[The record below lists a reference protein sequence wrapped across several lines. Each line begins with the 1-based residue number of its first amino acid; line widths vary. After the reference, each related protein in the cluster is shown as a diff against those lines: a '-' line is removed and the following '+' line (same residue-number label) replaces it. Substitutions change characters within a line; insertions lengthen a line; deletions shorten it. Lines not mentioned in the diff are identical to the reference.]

1 MKAEKRAQK
10 KLAKNDEPASEFGA
24 PLEEGALPLEPAE
37 AGLDLDMDVER
48 S

>member
-10 KLAKNDEPASEFGA
+10 KLAKNDEATPEFGA
-24 PLEEGALPLEPAE
+24 PLEEGALPLEPAD
-37 AGLDLDMDVER
+37 AALDMDIER